1 MESELGRGSRFVVTL
16 PFVPGEALP
25 ETEEQNS
32 AAADV
37 LQGRHILLVE
47 DNPLNMEI
55 TAELL
60 KMRGAQ
66 VTPAAN
72 GREAVEAFEKSEPGF
87 FDGIL
92 MDMQMPEMDGCE
104 AARAYPKLEPSRRE
118 GGAHCS
124 TDGQC
129 LC

>member
-1 MESELGRGSRFVVTL
+1 M
-16 PFVPGEALP
+16 
-25 ETEEQNS
+25 
-32 AAADV
+32 
-37 LQGRHILLVE
+37 
-47 DNPLNMEI
+47 
-55 TAELL
+55 
-60 KMRGAQ
+60 
-66 VTPAAN
+66 TPAAN

-104 AARAYPKLEPSRRE
+104 AARAIETEPSRRE